1 MNNRTTRSR
10 YEKKKEET
18 VNSRTRNYNR
28 VYTLCSVLT
37 VFILCALLAACATV
51 PLTERKSLR
60 LIPDSELLSLSDQ
73 QYSKVIKESKL
84 STDRRQVQM
93 VTRVGKRIASAAEEF
108 LKESQAQDKIKNYQW
123 KFSVIKDD
131 KTANA
136 WCMPGGKV
144 AVYTGILPFTRNEA
158 GLAVVLGHEVAHA
171 IAEHGNE
178 RMSEALLAQLGGVAL
193 AVALEEQPEE
203 TQQLFMAAYGV
214 TANVAFL
221 LPYSRLHENEAD
233 RIGLTLMAMA
243 GYNPNEAVRFWQ
255 TMSEQ
260 GGSRPPTFLS
270 THPAPASRIEK
281 IKSYIPE
288 AMRHYKK

>member
-1 MNNRTTRSR
+1 MH
-10 YEKKKEET
+10 
-18 VNSRTRNYNR
+18 SRTKGHNIVYNLCR
-28 VYTLCSVLT
+28 VFT
-37 VFILCALLAACATV
+37 VFILCFSLVTCATV

-60 LIPDSELLSLSDQ
+60 LIPSSELLSLSDQ
-73 QYSKVIKESKL
+73 QYAKVLSESKL
-84 STDRRQVQM
+84 STDRRKVRM
-93 VTRVGKRIASAAEEF
+93 VTRVGKRIASAAEEY
-108 LKESQAQDKIKNYQW
+108 LREEQAEDKIKDYQW
-123 KFSVIKDD
+123 EFNVIED

-193 AVALEEQPEE
+193 AVALAEEPEE
-203 TQQLFMAAYGV
+203 TQQLFMLAYGV

-221 LPYSRLHENEAD
+221 LPYSRLHESEAD
-233 RIGLTLMAMA
+233 RIGLTLMAKA

-260 GGSRPPTFLS
+260 GGSRPPTLLS
-270 THPAPASRIEK
+270 THPAPESRIEK
-281 IKSYIPE
+281 IKSFIPE

>member
-1 MNNRTTRSR
+1 MNRGSR
-10 YEKKKEET
+10 D
-18 VNSRTRNYNR
+18 YNR
-28 VYTLCSVLT
+28 VYTLCSVFI

-60 LIPDSELLSLSDQ
+60 LIPSSELLSLSDQ
-73 QYSKVIKESKL
+73 QYAKVLSESKL
-84 STDRRQVQM
+84 STDRQKIQM
-93 VTRVGKRIASAAEEF
+93 VTRVGKRIAGAAEEF
-108 LKESQAQDKIKNYQW
+108 LKESQAEDKIKNYQW
-123 KFSVIKDD
+123 EFNVIEDD

-193 AVALEEQPEE
+193 AVALEEEPEE
-203 TQQLFMAAYGV
+203 TQQLFMLAYGV
-214 TANVAFL
+214 TANLAAL

-243 GYNPNEAVRFWQ
+243 GYDPHEAVRFWQ

-270 THPAPASRIEK
+270 THPAPESRIDK

>member
-1 MNNRTTRSR
+1 MSNRTG
-10 YEKKKEET
+10 
-18 VNSRTRNYNR
+18 NHNR
-28 VYTLCSVLT
+28 VYTLCRAVVVT
-37 VFILCALLAACATV
+37 ILCLVLAACATV

-60 LIPDSELLSLSDQ
+60 LIPSSELLSLSDQ
-73 QYSKVIKESKL
+73 EYAKVLKESKL
-84 STDRRQVQM
+84 STDRRQAQM
-93 VTRVGKRIASAAEEF
+93 VTRVGQRIARAAEDF
-108 LKESQAQDKIKNYQW
+108 LKESQAESKIKDYQW
-123 KFSVIKDD
+123 EFNVIKDD

-144 AVYTGILPFTRNEA
+144 AVYTGILPFTRNDT

-178 RMSEALLAQLGGVAL
+178 RMSQALVAQLGGVAL
-193 AVALEEQPEE
+193 AVALNEQPEE
-203 TQQLFMAAYGV
+203 TQQLFMAAYGI
-214 TANVAFL
+214 TANVAAL

-233 RIGLTLMAMA
+233 RIGLTLMAKA

-255 TMSEQ
+255 EMNEK

-270 THPAPASRIEK
+270 THPAPESRIEK

-288 AMRHYKK
+288 AMRYYKK

>member
-1 MNNRTTRSR
+1 MNSKNRSHHM
-10 YEKKKEET
+10 
-18 VNSRTRNYNR
+18 VH
-28 VYTLCSVLT
+28 TLCRVCI
-37 VFILCALLAACATV
+37 VFILCSVLAACATV
-51 PLTERKSLR
+51 PLTERKSLS
-60 LIPDSELLSLSDQ
+60 LIPASELLALSDE
-73 QYSKVIKESKL
+73 QYAEVLKESKL
-84 STDRRQVQM
+84 STDRQKVQM

-108 LKESQAQDKIKNYQW
+108 LKESQAQEKLKNYQW
-123 KFSVIKDD
+123 EFNVIEDD

-144 AVYTGILPFTRNEA
+144 AVYTGILPFTRNDA

-193 AVALEEQPEE
+193 AVALEEQPDE

-221 LPYSRLHENEAD
+221 LPYSRLHESEAD
-233 RIGLTLMAMA
+233 RIGLTLMAIA
-243 GYNPNEAVRFWQ
+243 GYDPNEAVRFWQ

-260 GGSRPPTFLS
+260 GGSRPPTLLS
-270 THPAPASRIEK
+270 THPAPKSRIEK
-281 IKSYIPE
+281 IQSFIPE
-288 AMRHYKK
+288 AMRHYRK

>member
-1 MNNRTTRSR
+1 MG
-10 YEKKKEET
+10 KKEGT
-18 VNSRTRNYNR
+18 MDGITKGYNR
-28 VYTLCSVLT
+28 VYTLSRAVA
-37 VFILCALLAACATV
+37 VFTLCVVLAACATV

-60 LIPDSELLSLSDQ
+60 LIPASELLSLSNDQ
-73 QYSKVIKESKL
+73 YTTVLKESKL

-123 KFSVIKDD
+123 EFNVIEDD

-136 WCMPGGKV
+136 WCMPGGKI
-144 AVYTGILPFTRNEA
+144 AVYTGILPYTRNEA

-178 RMSEALLAQLGGVAL
+178 RMSEALLAQLGSVAL
-193 AVALEEQPEE
+193 AVALQEQPEE

-243 GYNPNEAVRFWQ
+243 GYNPNEALSFWQ

-260 GGSRPPTFLS
+260 GGSQPLTFLS
-270 THPAPASRIEK
+270 THPAPKSRIEK
-281 IKSYIPE
+281 IKTFIPE

>member
-1 MNNRTTRSR
+1 MNRRNR
-10 YEKKKEET
+10 E
-18 VNSRTRNYNR
+18 YNR
-28 VYTLCSVLT
+28 VYTLYTVCI
-37 VFILCALLAACATV
+37 VFILCACLAACATV
-51 PLTERKSLR
+51 PLTNRKSLR
-60 LIPDSELLSLSDQ
+60 LIPSSELLSLSDE
-73 QYSKVIKESKL
+73 QYTKVLSESKL
-84 STDRRQVQM
+84 SIDRGKIQM
-93 VTRVGKRIASAAEEF
+93 VTRVGKRIASAAEAF
-108 LKESQAQDKIKNYQW
+108 LKESQAEDKIKNYQW
-123 KFSVIKDD
+123 EFNVIEDN

-144 AVYTGILPFTRNEA
+144 AVYTGILPFTRNDT

-193 AVALEEQPEE
+193 SVALAEQPEE

-214 TANVAFL
+214 TANVAVL
-221 LPYSRLHENEAD
+221 LPYSRLHESEAD
-233 RIGLTLMAMA
+233 RIGLTLMARA

-260 GGSRPPTFLS
+260 GGSRPPTLLS
-270 THPAPASRIEK
+270 THPAPESRIEK
-281 IKSYIPE
+281 IKSFIPE

>member
-1 MNNRTTRSR
+1 LIINEQGITMG
-10 YEKKKEET
+10 KKTEET
-18 VNSRTRNYNR
+18 MHNTIKNYNM
-28 VYTLCSVLT
+28 VYTLFSICI
-37 VFILCALLAACATV
+37 VFTLCVLLAACATV

-60 LIPDSELLSLSDQ
+60 LIPSSELLSLSDE
-73 QYSKVIKESKL
+73 QYSKVLSESKL
-84 STDRRQVQM
+84 STDRRKIQM

-108 LKESQAQDKIKNYQW
+108 LKESQAEDKIKNYQW
-123 KFSVIKDD
+123 EFNVIEDD

-193 AVALEEQPEE
+193 AVALEEEPEE
-203 TQQLFMAAYGV
+203 TQQLFMLAYGV
-214 TANVAFL
+214 TANLAAL

-243 GYNPNEAVRFWQ
+243 GYDPHEAVRFWQ

-260 GGSRPPTFLS
+260 GGSRPPTLLS
-270 THPAPASRIEK
+270 THPAPESRIEK
-281 IKSYIPE
+281 IKSFIPE
-288 AMRHYKK
+288 AMRHYKR